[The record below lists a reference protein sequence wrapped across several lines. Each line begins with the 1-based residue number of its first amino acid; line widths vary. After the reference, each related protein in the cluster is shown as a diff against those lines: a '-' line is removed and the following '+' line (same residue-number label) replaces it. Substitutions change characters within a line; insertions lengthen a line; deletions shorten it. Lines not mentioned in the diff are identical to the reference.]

1 VIPLLL
7 TVVLL
12 LANGFFVAWE
22 FGVVGSRREKIEPLA
37 VSGSKR
43 AQAALSGMADL
54 NMQLAG
60 AQLGITM
67 ASLGI
72 GFVSEPALAGWLEHL
87 VEGRIDIPVGVIHTV
102 AFVIALTV
110 VVFFHMVI
118 GEMVPKNATLADPE
132 RTLMWTAVPAKA
144 YLTLFRP
151 LVWSLNELSNA
162 GIRLFGVEP
171 RDELSA
177 VHTAEELAVM
187 LGESR
192 EEGYI
197 EEFAHEL
204 LTGVLDF
211 SARDAAFVMVPRD
224 QVVTAPRSATVAEIT
239 QIMVD
244 SGHSRVPLVD
254 HDIDSVIGFVHS
266 KDLLALGPDEIDRP
280 LPLRLVRRMLVVPR
294 ERSLEDLLVSMRS
307 ARVHFALV
315 VDGDRRTAG
324 VATLED
330 LLEELVGD
338 ILDESDRVRAPW
350 SMPPGATPTI
360 AADPNTDTSTGSDA
374 DNPRPPVAPE
384 G

>member
-1 VIPLLL
+1 MIPLLL
-7 TVVLL
+7 TIVLL
-12 LANGFFVAWE
+12 VANGFFVAWE
-22 FGVVGSRREKIEPLA
+22 FGLVGSRREKIEPLA
-37 VSGSKR
+37 TAGSKR
-43 AQAALSGMADL
+43 AQAALAGMGDL

-72 GFVSEPALAGWLEHL
+72 GFVSEPALAGWFEHL
-87 VEGRIDIPVGVIHTV
+87 VEGRIDVPSGVIHTV
-102 AFVIALTV
+102 SFVIALTI
-110 VVFFHMVI
+110 VVFLHMVI

-132 RTLMWTAVPAKA
+132 RTLMWTALPAKG
-144 YLTLFRP
+144 YLWLFRP
-151 LVWSLNELSNA
+151 LVWSLNHLSNI

-187 LGESR
+187 LGESHD
-192 EEGYI
+192 EGYI

-224 QVVTAPRSATVAEIT
+224 QIVTVPRSATAAEVERT
-239 QIMVD
+239 MVE
-244 SGHSRVPLVD
+244 SGHSRVPVVD

-266 KDLLALGPDEIDRP
+266 KDLLALGPDELDRP

-294 ERSLEDLLVSMRS
+294 DRSLEDLLVSMRS

-315 VDGDRRTAG
+315 VDADRRTAG

-338 ILDESDRVRAPW
+338 ILDESDRERVPW
-350 SMPPGATPTI
+350 TGPLAGTATL
-360 AADPNTDTSTGSDA
+360 AADPTEPDA
-374 DNPRPPVAPE
+374 DAPRPPD
-384 G
+384 